1 MPPKPETKPAKLG
14 DMSPAEFRTYGHRL
28 IDWVADYLEH
38 PERYPVLAQTA
49 PGAVRQQLP
58 AQAPEKAESLETI
71 LSDYERIIL
80 PGITHWNHPGFLA
93 YFAITGSG
101 PGILGELLSAALN
114 INAMLWKTSPAASEL
129 EEVVLSWLRQW
140 LGLPEEFF
148 GVVMDTASVSS
159 LCAIAAA
166 REALPGLHVREQGLA
181 GRSDV
186 PRLRLYTSEQAHSS
200 IEKAALVL
208 GIGQAGM
215 RKIAVDA
222 EFRLRPD
229 ALAQAVE
236 EDLAAGWKPF
246 CVVATVGT
254 TSTTSVDPVPAIA
267 EICARHQLWLHVDAA
282 YAGSAALMPDHR
294 HVLAGCDRADS
305 IVVNPH
311 KWLFTPI
318 DFSAFYCRRPELLR
332 AAFSLVPE
340 YLRTAEDEQARN
352 YMDYGVQLGRRFRA
366 LKLWFVLRYFGREGI
381 AARLRQHIDL
391 AQKFARQVDAH
402 PDFERMAPAPF
413 SVVCFRARPATL
425 TARLATLATPEREEM
440 ERYLDELNEALLEA
454 VNATGEV
461 FLSHTKLRGRFTLR
475 LAVGNLRTSAWHVQ
489 RAWQLL
495 QEHATRLDSAR
506 RPGRWQ

>member
-1 MPPKPETKPAKLG
+1 MPTDSENRSEIPG
-14 DMSPAEFRTYGHRL
+14 DISPAEFRTYGHRV

-38 PERYPVLAQTA
+38 PERYPVLAQTT
-49 PGAVRQQLP
+49 PGAIRRQLP
-58 AQAPEKAESLETI
+58 AQAPEKPESLETI
-71 LSDYERIIL
+71 LADYERIIL

-129 EEVVLSWLRQW
+129 EEVVLNWLRQW

-159 LCAIAAA
+159 LCALAAA
-166 REALPGLHVREQGLA
+166 REALPFDVRAQGLA

-208 GIGQAGM
+208 GIGQAGV
-215 RKIAVDA
+215 RKIPVDA

-229 ALAQAVE
+229 ALAQAIE

-254 TSTTSVDPVPAIA
+254 TSTTSVDPVPTIA
-267 EICARHQLWLHVDAA
+267 DICARHQLWLHVDAA
-282 YAGSAALMPDHR
+282 YAGAAAILPEHR
-294 HVLAGCDRADS
+294 QVLAGCARADS

-332 AAFSLVPE
+332 AAFSLMPE
-340 YLRTAEDEQARN
+340 YLRTGEDEQVRN
-352 YMDYGVQLGRRFRA
+352 YMDYGIQLGRRFRA

-391 AQKFARQVDAH
+391 AQEFARQVDAH
-402 PDFERMAPAPF
+402 PNFERLAPAPF
-413 SVVCFRARPATL
+413 SVVCFRARPAAL
-425 TARLATLATPEREEM
+425 AARLATATPAERAEL
-440 ERYLDELNEALLEA
+440 ERYLNELNEALLEA
-454 VNATGEV
+454 MNASGEV
-461 FLSHTKLRGRFTLR
+461 FLSHTKLRDRFTLR
-475 LAVGNLRTSAWHVQ
+475 LAVGNLRTRAWHVQ
-489 RAWQLL
+489 RAWELL
-495 QEHATRLDSAR
+495 QEHAAQLDSTR
-506 RPGRWQ
+506 RPARWR